1 MKDDYDKELPDIVF
15 SKLEIIPRSPSV
27 SSGEPDVSNRRTFV
41 NQGGWLRFNFWTFD
55 PYSDNPRRETG
66 NEAFRYY
73 HLNDDCIALALRGW
87 RDSVS
92 PADLALIV
100 LYRNEAKLVYF
111 VQKEITTISSE
122 GDLVNIGLD
131 APVYDK
137 EEDMISKIAH
147 SRLILGN
154 GTIILNDNYSITDF

>member
-1 MKDDYDKELPDIVF
+1 M
-15 SKLEIIPRSPSV
+15 
-27 SSGEPDVSNRRTFV
+27 
-41 NQGGWLRFNFWTFD
+41 
-55 PYSDNPRRETG
+55 
-66 NEAFRYY
+66 
-73 HLNDDCIALALRGW
+73 
-87 RDSVS
+87 
-92 PADLALIV
+92 
-100 LYRNEAKLVYF
+100 VYF